1 MTKHISKIKMYRKHS
16 NKQNCLIVVLVL
28 ALVSSICFL
37 FERVVPSDFHVP
49 LLFVLAVLFISRF
62 TDGYAYGIA
71 ASVIAVFEVNY
82 LFTYPYRE
90 FDFTLSGYPITFCVM
105 LTVAICVSALTT
117 QIKNQ
122 EKIRLEVEK
131 EKMRGN
137 LLRAVSHD
145 LRTPLT
151 SIVGSASV
159 IIDNDDKLPKE
170 KKMELV
176 RDIKEEAQWL
186 IRIVENLLSVTR
198 INGENAKI
206 NMEEEL
212 VEEIVSSAVIK
223 FKKRFSDVKV
233 TVEIPQEVFMVP
245 MDGIL
250 IEQVMI
256 NLMENSV
263 VHGGKI
269 TEIRVRIRQ
278 EKDKVEFI
286 VEDDGDGIDAAVLPV
301 MFEGSLQASE
311 GKESDGKKNMGI
323 GLSVCKTIVKAHKG
337 NMKAENRPEGGARVM
352 FSLPMGV
359 EESYGDKR

>member
-1 MTKHISKIKMYRKHS
+1 MTKYTSKSIMHKEHS
-16 NKQNCLIVVLVL
+16 KKKNCIITFLIL
-28 ALVSSICFL
+28 AAVSSICFL
-37 FERVVPSDFHVP
+37 FQRVVQSDTHVP

-62 TDGYAYGIA
+62 TDGYVYGIV

-82 LFTYPYRE
+82 MFTYPYFE
-90 FDFTLSGYPITFCVM
+90 FDFTLSGYPITFVAM
-105 LTVAICVSALTT
+105 LTVAFCVSALTT

-159 IIDNDDKLPKE
+159 IIDNAAVLPE
-170 KKMELV
+170 QKKMELI

-198 INGENAKI
+198 INGENARM
-206 NMEEEL
+206 NLEDEL

-245 MDGIL
+245 MDGVL
-250 IEQVMI
+250 IEQVLI

-263 VHGGKI
+263 VHGGKVRQI
-269 TEIRVRIRQ
+269 KVRIRQ
-278 EKDKVEFI
+278 KHDYVEFL
-286 VEDDGDGIDAAVLPV
+286 VEDDGHGIDSTVLPV
-301 MFEGSLQASE
+301 MFDGNLQASE
-311 GKESDGKKNMGI
+311 GKELDGKKNMGI

-337 NMKAENRPEGGARVM
+337 NMTAENIPEGGARVM
-352 FSLPMGV
+352 FSLPMGM
-359 EESYGDKR
+359 EGAYGDKR